1 MARRRSGRKIALDIL
16 YEHEV
21 SGHPVKEVLGRYR
34 NQANFEFV
42 GTLVNGVQENQAEL
56 DALISGHSK
65 DWAIERMPVID
76 RILLRIALFEIFHL
90 EEVPAPVAINEAV
103 EMAKTYST
111 EDSSRF
117 INGMLGKISAGC

>member
-21 SGHPVKEVLGRYR
+21 SGHPVEQVLARYQDQS
-34 NQANFEFV
+34 NYAFV
-42 GTLVNGVQENQAEL
+42 GTLVNGVQEHQPQL
-56 DALISGHSK
+56 DGLISEHSK

-76 RILLRIALFEIFHL
+76 RILLRIALFEILHL

-111 EDSSRF
+111 DDSSRF
-117 INGMLGKISAGC
+117 INGMLGKISAEC

>member
-21 SGHPVKEVLGRYR
+21 SGHPVEQVLARYQD
-34 NQANFEFV
+34 QANYGFV
-42 GTLVNGVQENQAEL
+42 GTLVNGVQEHLPEL
-56 DALISGHSK
+56 DALISKHSK

-76 RILLRIALFEIFHL
+76 RILLRIALFEILHL

-111 EDSSRF
+111 DDSSRF
-117 INGMLGKISAGC
+117 INGMLGKISAEC

>member
-21 SGHPVKEVLGRYR
+21 SGHPVKEVLARYEDQS
-34 NQANFEFV
+34 NHAFV
-42 GTLVNGVQENQAEL
+42 GTLVNGVQEHQPQL
-56 DALISGHSK
+56 DSLISEHSK

-76 RILLRIALFEIFHL
+76 RILLRIALFEILHL

-117 INGMLGKISAGC
+117 INGMLGKISSEC